1 MQAVEVASRLEMDCK
16 AILSPLGWIHA
27 SLPLL
32 WLIRHLFPEGGCAIR
47 TGRHLLIIV
56 VFMLASISGTV
67 SDPGDD
73 TGTVSALSTDC
84 VGLSLRT

>member
-1 MQAVEVASRLEMDCK
+1 MDCE
-16 AILSPLGWIHA
+16 AFFLPLGWIHA

-32 WLIRHLFPEGGCAIR
+32 WLTRHLFSGGGGCTIR

-56 VFMLASISGTV
+56 VFILASISGTV

-84 VGLSLRT
+84 AGLRLRT